1 MQPSRKRIARPA
13 LSALPTLSALH
24 TLGLRLRRLATRCA
38 FVLGCALSLT
48 SALGG
53 APAMAD
59 GRAEAGVPATPSHV
73 AAAKDL
79 LRLLRVEDSVAP
91 MVGQLSLLLTEQ
103 IQQWQP
109 PEDQAAEVEKTIAK
123 VNEALAEE
131 INWKNLETD
140 YVVLYTETFTEA
152 ELKEIARFFRGGA
165 GAKYIASVPGIQ
177 QRTMNIGELRMA
189 RVQPRLE
196 LLLGDLKRHLDV
208 LELERNPPAGVVA
221 PSGGA
226 TSE

>member
-1 MQPSRKRIARPA
+1 MQPSRKRTALPA
-13 LSALPTLSALH
+13 LPSPS
-24 TLGLRLRRLATRCA
+24 LRRLPALCA
-38 FVLGCALSLT
+38 FVLAL
-48 SALGG
+48 AFG
-53 APAMAD
+53 A
-59 GRAEAGVPATPSHV
+59 VPAGAETAMHAKPSHV

-109 PEDQAAEVEKTIAK
+109 PEDQAAEVEKTITK
-123 VNEALAEE
+123 INTALSEE
-131 INWKNLETD
+131 INWQNLESD
-140 YVVLYTETFTEA
+140 YVVLYTETFTET
-152 ELKEIARFFRGGA
+152 ELKEISRFFRSGA

-208 LELERNPPAGVVA
+208 LELERNPPAA
-221 PSGGA
+221 PPSAPAASRDSA
-226 TSE
+226 TTE

>member
-1 MQPSRKRIARPA
+1 MQPSRKRTAQPA
-13 LSALPTLSALH
+13 QPSVT
-24 TLGLRLRRLATRCA
+24 LRRLAAACSLVLA
-38 FVLGCALSLT
+38 FTLASLP
-48 SALGG
+48 AAAAG
-53 APAMAD
+53 ATPAQ
-59 GRAEAGVPATPSHV
+59 PSHV
-73 AAAKDL
+73 AAAKEL

-103 IQQWQP
+103 IQQWEP

-123 VNEALAEE
+123 VNAALNEE
-131 INWKNLETD
+131 INWQNLETD

-152 ELKEIARFFRGGA
+152 ELKEISRFFRSGA

-208 LELERNPPAGVVA
+208 LELERNPPATVTA
-221 PSGGA
+221 PRDSV
-226 TSE
+226 TTE